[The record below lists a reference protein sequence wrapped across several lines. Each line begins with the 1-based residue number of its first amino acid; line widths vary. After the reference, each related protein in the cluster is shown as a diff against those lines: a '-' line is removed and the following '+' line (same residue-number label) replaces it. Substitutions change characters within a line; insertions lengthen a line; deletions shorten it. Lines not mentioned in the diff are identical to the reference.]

1 MITSS
6 KRKKNIKNI
15 FEKLEKSK
23 TGVWVKERRS

>member
-23 TGVWVKERRS
+23 TGIGRIA